1 MKQRLINHIQSVTDS
16 SLRRTCESI
25 LTYDKFFTWPA
36 SLSHHH
42 AYEGGLLAHTV
53 EVCDLALHSY
63 VALRPDYASEICTRF
78 AKDTAYITPPNRDIL
93 IAAALW
99 HDVMK
104 TEEYHVQDWRGVKQ
118 ATLDRIRHLTKRC
131 DINNFEVWIKDEA
144 RVKMFGHHEHII
156 AGAME
161 FSKVASWHVSNSDT
175 IDAVT
180 HCILAHHGRK
190 EWGSP
195 VEPQTI
201 EALILHQ
208 ADMLSARYGATKEV
222 AL

>member
-1 MKQRLINHIQSVTDS
+1 MKQRLINHIQSITDPA
-16 SLRRTCESI
+16 LRRTCESI

-53 EVCDLALHSY
+53 EVCDIALGMSSLTCNQNLTKPWVKH
-63 VALRPDYASEICTRF
+63 
-78 AKDTAYITPPNRDIL
+78 DIL

-104 TEEYHVQDWRGVKQ
+104 TEEY
-118 ATLDRIRHLTKRC
+118 LDVDRAVCETTNTRHAPYGQYGA
-131 DINNFEVWIKDEA
+131 WIKDSS

-156 AGAME
+156 AGAMA
-161 FSKVASWHVSNSDT
+161 FAKWATCYCGISNTDT

-208 ADMLSARYGATKEV
+208 ADLLSAQYGSTKEV
-222 AL
+222 AP

>member
-1 MKQRLINHIQSVTDS
+1 MKQRLINHIQSVTDPA
-16 SLRRTCESI
+16 LRRTCESI

-53 EVCDLALHSY
+53 EVCDIAMGISISSSGIR
-63 VALRPDYASEICTRF
+63 AAGI
-78 AKDTAYITPPNRDIL
+78 NQDIL
-93 IAAALW
+93 IAATLW

-104 TEEYHVQDWRGVKQ
+104 TEEYLDVEFDETVKYK
-118 ATLDRIRHLTKRC
+118 LTRKHP
-131 DINNFEVWIKDEA
+131 DMQPMTMWIKDET

-161 FSKVASWHVSNSDT
+161 FAKWAACYCDVSNTDT

-208 ADMLSARYGATKEV
+208 ADMLSAQYGATKEV
-222 AL
+222 TL